1 MADVYDFP
9 KANEANEVTL
19 EMKDEPTFLE
29 KILEDM
35 DEAAMA
41 KGFEEIAVLLSLPD
55 EEFEVVASLYLIE
68 MEKALNDANSK
79 INLMAKLTAM
89 GTNID
94 EVRDFHKKLMD
105 ELDNDEYKNVPPMQ
119 RDFIKR
125 ICSIVLNAIN
135 DGVGISKRY
144 IEIPIEVCDPRAK
157 IPTYANLGDAGLDIY
172 ALEDF
177 TVAPGETKLIK
188 TGLKV
193 AIPKGYE
200 LQVRPKSGRS
210 LKTKLRVANTP
221 GTIDSGYRDEIG
233 VIIENVEPPIKD
245 IQYEGVIKN
254 GKVDHL
260 KLLSVKHG
268 VSYSIGAGEKFAQL
282 VLSEVPTAT
291 FFKVDKISDYEGN
304 RGGGFGS
311 SGVK

>member
-9 KANEANEVTL
+9 NANEQNVEAET
-19 EMKDEPTFLE
+19 PTFLE
-29 KILEDM
+29 KILDEL
-35 DEAAMA
+35 DEAEIAQ
-41 KGFEEIAVLLSLPD
+41 GLEEIAVLLSLPD
-55 EEFEVVASLYLIE
+55 EQFEVIAPIYLIE
-68 MEKALNDANSK
+68 MEKALNDPNNK
-79 INLMAKLTAM
+79 VNLMSQLV
-89 GTNID
+89 GNGSDID
-94 EVRDFHKKLMD
+94 EIRDFYKKLMEEID
-105 ELDNDEYKNVPPMQ
+105 SDEYANVPAMQ
-119 RDFIKR
+119 KDFIKR
-125 ICSIVLNAIN
+125 IISIVLNAIN
-135 DGVGISKRY
+135 DGVGTSKRY
-144 IEIPIEVCDPRAK
+144 IQIPIEICDPRAK
-157 IPTYANLGDAGLDIY
+157 IPTYANIGDAGLDIY

-233 VIIENVEPPIKD
+233 IIIENVEPPIKD
-245 IQYEGVIKN
+245 MKYEAVLKN
-254 GKVDHL
+254 GRVDYL
-260 KLLSVKHG
+260 KLVSVEHG
-268 VSYSIGAGEKFAQL
+268 ASFSIGAGEKFAQL
-282 VLSEVPTAT
+282 VLSEVPTAV
-291 FFKVDKISDYEGN
+291 FLPVQSISDYAGD